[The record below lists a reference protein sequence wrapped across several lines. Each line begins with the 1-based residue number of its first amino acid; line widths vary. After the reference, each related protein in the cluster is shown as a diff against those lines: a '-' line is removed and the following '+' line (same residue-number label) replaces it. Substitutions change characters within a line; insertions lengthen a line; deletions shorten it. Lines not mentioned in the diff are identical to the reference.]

1 MSKIANEP
9 RSILGEGRLSVE
21 ERVARGRAARDAAP
35 RGLHA
40 RWEPAPDR
48 PDPISLLE
56 SQAESRLSDLTRIRY
71 GRMAASPFSFYRGAA
86 IVMTEDLGSTPTSGI
101 RTQLC
106 GDAHLSNFGVFAS
119 PERTLVF
126 DLNDFDETLPGPW
139 EWDLKRLAAGFVIAG
154 REIGLSEEQGR
165 EAVATAVGAYASRMS
180 RYAAEGNLGAW
191 YSHVTADDVI
201 DLISASK
208 GKRAARR
215 GAAKA
220 KTRDNMQALAKL
232 TTLVDGRPQIVDD
245 PPLLMRV
252 DVNELVE
259 DVKSTFRAYRR
270 TLQDDRRQLLERY
283 ELVDVAR
290 KVVGVGSVGTRCF
303 VALLVGRDDQDPLFL
318 QIKEAEASV
327 LERRLPKS
335 RYRNHAQRVV
345 AGQRLMQATTDI
357 FLGWIRADDGRDYYW
372 RQLRDMKG
380 SVPLEALSLGMP
392 AYAEACGWALAR
404 AHARSG
410 DRIAIASYVGNGDR
424 LGRAL
429 ATFAVTYADQ
439 NERDHARILAAIKGG
454 QLVAETGV

>member
-9 RSILGEGRLSVE
+9 RPILGEGRLSVE
-21 ERVARGRAARDAAP
+21 ERVARGRAARDAVP

-40 RWEPAPDR
+40 RWEPRPDR
-48 PDPISLLE
+48 PDPVSLLE
-56 SQAESRLSDLTRIRY
+56 SQAQSRLSDLTRIRY

-86 IVMTEDLGSTPTSGI
+86 IVMTEDLGSTPTSRI

-106 GDAHLSNFGVFAS
+106 GDAHLTNFGVFAS

-126 DLNDFDETLPGPW
+126 DLNDFDETLPGPS
-139 EWDLKRLAAGFVIAG
+139 EWDLKRLAASFVIASRETGFSEEHG
-154 REIGLSEEQGR
+154 REV
-165 EAVATAVGAYASRMS
+165 VATAVGAYASRMS

-201 DLISASK
+201 ELISTTK
-208 GKRAARR
+208 GQRAARR

-220 KTRDNMQALAKL
+220 KTRDNLQALAKL
-232 TTLVDGRPQIVDD
+232 TTLVDGRPRIVDD

-252 DVNELVE
+252 DVNELLE
-259 DVKSTFRAYRR
+259 DVKRTYRAYRR

-303 VALLVGRDDQDPLFL
+303 VALLVGRDDRDPLFL

-335 RYRNHAQRVV
+335 RYRNHGQRVV
-345 AGQRLMQATTDI
+345 AGQRLMQATSDI
-357 FLGWIRADDGRDYYW
+357 FLGWIRGDDGRDYYW

-380 SVPLEALSLGMP
+380 SVPIEALSLGIR

-439 NERDHARILAAIKGG
+439 NERDHATILAAIKSGRI
-454 QLVAETGV
+454 VAETGV